1 MRQKPSF
8 ILPVLALVAALGST
22 PLRANENAD
31 ALSRGWDWW
40 KGISELAREQLA
52 PKLVEIVGKS
62 GGSARLGVASF
73 DNLTRYRALC
83 GRGSGTFRET
93 ALCQAMQFKL
103 GERSAMSLVLLALH
117 RRAGTETPPARDAA
131 AILAGL
137 RLALGLDKK
146 KLPALPQHI
155 LAGLYEELGHCA
167 PPACKPGL
175 MEGSALNSWLKAGA
189 NFVATQG
196 ADAEVEAA
204 RKLQALGWK

>member
-1 MRQKPSF
+1 MRTLVST
-8 ILPVLALVAALGST
+8 LLTLVLAFPFVAGAV
-22 PLRANENAD
+22 RANENAD
-31 ALSRGWDWW
+31 ALSRGWEWW
-40 KGISELAREQLA
+40 KSISELAREQLA
-52 PKLVEIVGKS
+52 PKLIEIVGKS
-62 GGSARLGVASF
+62 GGSARLGVAGF

-83 GRGSGTFRET
+83 GRGGGTFRGT

-117 RRAGTETPPARDAA
+117 RRAGTQTSPARDAA

-146 KLPALPQHI
+146 KLSALPQHI

-167 PPACKPGL
+167 SPVCKPGL

-189 NFVATQG
+189 NYVAAQG
-196 ADAEVEAA
+196 SDREVEAA
-204 RKLQALGWK
+204 RKLQDFGWK